1 MRTIKTWLATI
12 VMLLCSITAGAEDV
26 EIDGVWYKL
35 DPKNRQAEVI
45 CNSSDGYIGDITIPE
60 SVISEGVE
68 YAVSSIGSNAF
79 EGCWGL
85 NSISIPASVT
95 SIGFKAFYDCSSL
108 TEIAI
113 PGSVAS
119 IGGHAFVDC
128 INLTTIIIPK
138 DSKLTSIV
146 SNTFRGCR
154 RLTEIAIPDSVK
166 SVGVNAFEGCCDL
179 TFITIPKSVTKIEN
193 YAFRDCN
200 GLKEVIIED
209 GSETLMLG
217 YNDSYSGSSTG
228 QGLFNDCPLETVYLG
243 RNLNYVSGGD
253 WGYSPFYNQTQ
264 LTSVTIGDSVTG
276 IGYYAF
282 SGCGRL
288 TEVIIPKNVRTIGDD
303 AFSGCYSLSSIT
315 IGENVRNI
323 GPWAFQ
329 NCHNLTSFSIP
340 KGVASIGNYV
350 FDGCTNL
357 KELIIEDGGGTLSL
371 GCNDYYSSGTGQGLF
386 NDCPLES
393 VYLGRDISYDSR
405 GAYGYSPFYNRTKLT
420 TVTIGDRVTSIG
432 DNAFRWCTSLANLI
446 IPENV
451 TSIGKEAFWNCHSLT
466 SITIPKS
473 VTRIW
478 AEAFAGCRK
487 LTTVNIGDIVAWC
500 KIDFS
505 DSNSNPLYHTKEI
518 YLNGEL
524 IKELIIPEDVTSIKN
539 YTFYNCNSLIS
550 VVIPEGVT
558 SIGNSAFYGCDS
570 LTSVTIPASV
580 TRIGNKAFSGCTGE
594 LTINCNIPSGGVYDD
609 CPFRDSEF
617 TKVTIGDKVTSIG
630 GYAFY
635 DCESLTSITISRSV
649 ASIGDCAFEYCSNLT
664 FITIPEGVTS
674 IGWGA
679 FSGCSSLTAVHIS
692 SLEAWCNIDFEVPNA
707 NPLCQA
713 KNLYLNGELVTEL
726 AIPNSVTEIKD
737 YAFYNCRSLTSIT
750 IPEGVTSIGSSA
762 FCDCNNLKKV
772 INYSDLI
779 LQKGS
784 SSNGYVAYYAE
795 EVINTVTVSG
805 IKLSQA
811 AAALVEGETLTLIAT
826 VLPNNATDKRI
837 AWSSSR
843 ESVAS
848 VDNTGKVTAVA
859 EGTATITAAVGD
871 MQATCVVTVKKKE
884 DDKVDGDVE
893 AEFYFVVWMHNG
905 ARISFPLVEHPVLT
919 YADGGIVVTTSQ
931 EQLTYPHA
939 SVRKFTLTDEDIS
952 QDEAADVAVT
962 VRNAQW
968 YCRGDV
974 MAFSDCTPGER
985 VIIYNATG
993 QQIAQYAIS
1002 ADGTLQIPLSEF
1014 VEGMYVVKSES
1025 ITYKFMKK

>member
-68 YAVSSIGSNAF
+68 YVVSSIGSNAF

-166 SVGVNAFEGCCDL
+166 SIGVNAFEGCCDL

-193 YAFRDCN
+193 YAFYGCN
-200 GLKEVIIED
+200 NLKEIIIED
-209 GSETLMLG
+209 GCETLMLG
-217 YNDSYSGSSTG
+217 YNASYSAWSMG
-228 QGLFNDCPLETVYLG
+228 QGLFYDCPLETIYLG
-243 RNLNYVSGGD
+243 RNLNYISKGD
-253 WGYSPFYNQTQ
+253 WGYSPFYNRTQ
-264 LTSVTIGDSVTG
+264 LTSVTLGDSVTSV
-276 IGYYAF
+276 GYYAF
-282 SGCGRL
+282 SGCSSL
-288 TEVIIPKNVRTIGDD
+288 TEIIIPKSVTVIGDD
-303 AFSGCYSLSSIT
+303 AFSGCYSLSFIT
-315 IGENVRNI
+315 IGKNVRNI
-323 GPWAFQ
+323 GEYAFQ
-329 NCHNLTSFSIP
+329 NCRNLTSISIP

-350 FDGCTNL
+350 FDNCTNL
-357 KELIIEDGGGTLSL
+357 KEIIFEDGGGTLSL

-505 DSNSNPLYHTKEI
+505 DSNSNPLYHTKKI

-580 TRIGNKAFSGCTGE
+580 TSIGNEAFSGYTGK
-594 LTINCNIPSGGVYDD
+594 LAINCNIPSGVHYNY
-609 CPFRDSEF
+609 PFRDSEF
-617 TKVTIGDKVTSIG
+617 TTVSIGDKVTSIG
-630 GYAFY
+630 DYAFY
-635 DCESLTSITISRSV
+635 NCSILTSITIPRSV
-649 ASIGDCAFEYCSNLT
+649 ASIGNSAFEYCSNLKT
-664 FITIPEGVTS
+664 
-674 IGWGA
+674 
-679 FSGCSSLTAVHIS
+679 
-692 SLEAWCNIDFEVPNA
+692 
-707 NPLCQA
+707 
-713 KNLYLNGELVTEL
+713 
-726 AIPNSVTEIKD
+726 
-737 YAFYNCRSLTSIT
+737 
-750 IPEGVTSIGSSA
+750 
-762 FCDCNNLKKV
+762 V
-772 INYSDLI
+772 INYSDLDI
-779 LQKGS
+779 QKGS
-784 SSNGYVAYYAE
+784 TSYGYVAYYAE
-795 EVINTVTVSG
+795 EVINAVRVSS
-805 IKLSQA
+805 ITLNKA
-811 AAALVEGETLTLIAT
+811 TATLVEGEVLTLIAT
-826 VLPNNATDKRI
+826 VLPNNVTDKTV

-843 ESVAS
+843 ESVAT
-848 VDNTGKVTAVA
+848 VDNTGKVAAVA

-905 ARISFPLVEHPVLT
+905 ARISFPLVEHPVMT

-952 QDEAADVAVT
+952 QDEAADVAIT
-962 VRNAQW
+962 VHNAQW

-974 MAFSDCTPGER
+974 MVFSDCTPSECVAICDAQGHLL
-985 VIIYNATG
+985 
-993 QQIAQYAIS
+993 QQYTIS
-1002 ADGTLQIPLSEF
+1002 ADGTLQVPLHPF
-1014 VEGMYVVKSES
+1014 AKGMYIVKTES